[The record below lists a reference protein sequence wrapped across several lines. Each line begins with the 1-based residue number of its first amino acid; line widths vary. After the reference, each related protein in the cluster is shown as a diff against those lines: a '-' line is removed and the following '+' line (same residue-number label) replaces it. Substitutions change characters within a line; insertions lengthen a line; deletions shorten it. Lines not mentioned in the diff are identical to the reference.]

1 MKQTQQL
8 ILDAVRVP
16 PPTGL
21 CPTELRVIREV
32 SDHQADRPIV
42 GSTLLDAPAV
52 GRQAHIWTLSDGEHL
67 LLLMQ
72 AQRFCHWQASRES
85 LEQLRERAIDWLTE
99 PEVDTNK
106 PQQTRSFRR

>member
-1 MKQTQQL
+1 MKQTPPL
-8 ILDAVRVP
+8 RLDAVRVP

-21 CPTELRVIREV
+21 CPTELRVLREV
-32 SDHQADRPIV
+32 SDHQADRQIV

-72 AQRFCHWQASRES
+72 SQRFCHWQASQES
-85 LEQLRERAIDWLTE
+85 VEQLRERALDWLTE
-99 PEVDTNK
+99 PEVDAS
-106 PQQTRSFRR
+106 PSQQPRSFRR